1 MTEKKSIESIDPA
14 LEYLASFNKAALGI
28 SHDIQALRQK
38 TIFTDGVLDAK
49 TKALMAMICGINER
63 CEPCLTYYVLE
74 AKKRGLTEQALGE
87 ALAVVTTMGGCVGE
101 MWALKAFKA
110 YREEG
115 RGQSCCHIDK

>member
-1 MTEKKSIESIDPA
+1 MDEKKNIESIDPA
-14 LEYLASFNKAALGI
+14 LGYLADFNKAALGV
-28 SHDIQALRQK
+28 SHDIQALRKK
-38 TIFTDGVLDAK
+38 TIFTDGTFDVK

-74 AKKRGLTEQALGE
+74 AKKRGLTQQELGE
-87 ALAVVTTMGGCVGE
+87 ALAVVATMGGCVGE

-115 RGQSCCHIDK
+115 NGQSRCHLDK

>member
-14 LEYLASFNKAALGI
+14 LGYLASFNKAALGI

-63 CEPCLTYYVLE
+63 CEPCLAYYVLE

-115 RGQSCCHIDK
+115 TGQSCCHTDK